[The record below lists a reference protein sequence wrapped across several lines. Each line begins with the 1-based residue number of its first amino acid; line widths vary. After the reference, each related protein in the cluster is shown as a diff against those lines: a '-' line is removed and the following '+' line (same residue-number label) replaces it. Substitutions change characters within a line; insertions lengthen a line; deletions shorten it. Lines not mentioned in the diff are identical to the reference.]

1 MKKILL
7 VLLML
12 LTMGISSFAQNLAD
26 YVMTTGTDA
35 SRWETLSNPT
45 TILELGTATSG
56 DGRASAVTNIGF
68 TFNFAGTDY
77 TQFSVNSDGNL
88 RFGSTVTGTSYY
100 STPFSS
106 SYANQNNPKINMLG
120 CDGYITDS
128 GYVHQEVIGTAPD
141 RVCVIEF
148 ATSTYNTTSRPS
160 LLRWQVQLF
169 ETSNEI
175 QIVYPS
181 TMPPILPNVAR
192 QPGMCVNNT
201 NIILIDASHGAAFY
215 NAGSSTNQVPTGTWP
230 DVDRYYHFAISSC
243 HSPSGLTVS
252 NITINGADLS
262 WTAPT
267 GATDF
272 ILEYKPVSGTWEDDA
287 IVENVTGTTYTLT
300 GLDPNTYYNVRVA
313 NDCGGEQS
321 NYIGTTLHTECTAI
335 SVSGEPYFE
344 GFEGYATN
352 SFPDCWTRISG
363 YTSGT
368 TNYPYITNSTTAHS
382 GGGYFLAT
390 TNASNRIIMA
400 LPQFV
405 EDVNT
410 LRLSFWMKPVG
421 ATNYYGRVEVGVM
434 TDLTDTSTFT
444 LVNSWTAVGIG
455 STTWTKYEVD
465 FDNITPTSNDYIVIR
480 RIVTEGTTTYGWY
493 FDDVKVM
500 PIPLCNAPT
509 QLSFAN
515 AAPYSVDLFWN
526 PGEESNFTVYYRTV
540 NETEFTAA
548 TNATLDADSI
558 YTLSNLTP
566 GTNYIWYVS
575 SVCSDGSETASDP
588 STFATTLVPV
598 ELPYTTDF
606 SEEADQNW
614 MLNNGTCT
622 NYWTM
627 GSIGDTATALF
638 ITTNGT
644 TPGYTITTT
653 SIVTASKLFT
663 VGEDAQFQISFD
675 VNVGGETG
683 ADYIKLFLAPP
694 TLTYPAATSAPTWA
708 GNSYAQYAFD
718 FTDYLSASTSTS
730 TVVYKFNLTN
740 GNTVHIDAIMPN
752 PNQNPDANS
761 TAQVV
766 FVWKNDG
773 SVGTQPGA
781 IISNVSVAPVVC
793 QQPENLTAT
802 NITAYTADISWDEND
817 AIASFTVEYGP
828 HGFTPGE
835 GTTFTI
841 TGTNETTLTDLIP
854 VTQYDIY
861 VKSICSDG
869 SESVNSFIMF
879 QTACVGIDALP
890 ITWDF
895 DNNLTAG
902 TSTYPLPACW
912 DRIVTAPTTQYPYAY
927 NSSSY
932 AHSGTR
938 SLYFYNYYPNAIG
951 ILPGIDADA
960 FDIQDLQLSFY
971 ARFGSSS
978 TSYIRLDVGVMTDP
992 TVDSTF
998 TLVQSVPLTTSY
1010 QSDPFVVSFSNY
1022 TGNGT
1027 YIAFRNTSLS
1037 TSTSTTYIYID
1048 DVTLEEAPSCSKALY
1063 LASTPNA
1070 FSADLTWMAQGEDF
1084 DVYYKTAADDDYTV
1098 VTDVTLV
1105 EGVFT
1110 LTGLSAST
1118 TYTWYVVT
1126 NCDDTVYTSGTATFT
1141 TSCAPE
1147 MAPFIEDFN
1156 AGTTLPNCWGRY
1168 TGLASDVFAGGALT
1182 STTSGWLFTNI
1193 NVFGE
1198 YHPKVNIYGTGC
1210 KYWLVTP
1217 EIDLSEL
1224 TEPALT
1230 FNLAL
1235 TKYNTAL
1242 PIADSTAQL
1251 DDKFMVIISTD
1262 NGNTW
1267 SASNATVWSN
1277 DSTGDYVYNHISY
1290 TGEEVTIS
1298 LEDYAGQIIRIA
1310 FYGEST
1316 VTGGDNDLHIDN
1328 VVVSEAPSCSAPSQ
1342 VIVSE
1347 IDQTSAVVT
1356 WTETGTASSWILE
1369 YDTAGFELG
1378 TGITIAITDGVPT
1391 ATLTDLEPFTSYEVY
1406 IQAVC
1411 PDGGNSNPATSSF
1424 TTACLALDQI
1434 PYTWNFD
1441 SIGTGSTVHPDCW
1454 ICDNNYNSTRY
1465 PYVNSTTPYSGNA
1478 ELYFYSSSSTYS
1490 YAVLPM
1496 VDVNTYPMNT
1506 LQISFYMRCYTP
1518 GSVRMVVGFMTDPGD
1533 MGTFEAFD
1541 TVYNSI
1547 SNEYEFREVLFSDYE
1562 GTAPYVA
1569 LKMINLSSTTYA
1581 YVDDVTLG
1589 FIPSCLR
1596 PTNLTVT
1603 DNSLNSVT
1611 LSWDENNA
1619 SSWEISYGPIGFDPD
1634 SDTATVVSASAT
1646 PFEVSNLDMASTY
1659 QFYVRAIC
1667 SGSDNSPWS
1676 LPVIASTDC
1685 DVTALPYSENFDSYI
1700 TSSTYS
1706 DANGIAPNCWT
1717 TWSNNATYGAPHITS
1732 TGTYHYAHSGTNSMV
1747 FTCGSSG
1754 SDAYAALPTFTD
1766 DLNTLHLNFWRAM
1779 ESTSSGT
1786 LTVGYVTNIN
1796 DMANSFVTVATIP
1809 SVGSSAGDTISVDFT
1824 GASIPVSG
1832 NICFHWNYS
1841 SSFYSC
1847 CIDDIEVTSNGS
1859 APVVTDPTV
1868 ATNAASAITQTAAT
1882 LNATITNPDGVAITA
1897 KGFEWKLTSGGTYIQ
1912 IAGTG
1917 TGNSFT
1923 ANLTGLTANTGYTF
1937 KAFITYNGTTVYGSE
1952 QTFTTAAP
1960 VADPT
1965 VTTNQAS
1972 AIAQTTATLNASINN
1987 PSGVTITAKGFEWK
2001 LTNGGSFTQ
2010 IVGTGTGNTF
2020 TANLTGLTAN
2030 TGYTFKAFITFNGN
2044 TVYGEEMTFTTLEEG
2059 QETCD
2064 VPTNLNAI
2072 ATAYNTANVTWTAGG
2087 SETAWNLRYKSGT
2100 SSWTTVT
2107 ATTTSYQLTGLT
2119 AQTTYEVQVQAVCN
2133 STSSSEWTA
2142 SVSFTTLAEPCED
2155 TPINLQVNNITTTT
2169 ATIGWT
2175 AVGSATEWKVQY
2187 RQQGTTQWQEAT
2199 VQTTSYDMEGLT
2211 PNTTYEVQV
2220 KAVCASGSES
2230 DYVSTS
2236 FTTQTVGIDNIIL
2249 AQSISLMP
2257 NPADNY
2263 IELTVN
2269 SNVNVK
2275 EAVVFNAFGQ
2285 MIQKVELNDNH
2296 ARIDLS
2302 DMAAGMYFVR
2312 VNSDNVSA
2320 TKKFIKR

>member
-1 MKKILL
+1 MKKFLL
-7 VLLML
+7 ALLML
-12 LTMGISSFAQNLAD
+12 LTMGISGFAQNLAD

-56 DGRASAVTNIGF
+56 DGRASAVTSIGF

-287 IVENVTGTTYTLT
+287 IVENVSGTTYTLA

-421 ATNYYGRVEVGVM
+421 TTNYYGRVEVGVM

-455 STTWTKYEVD
+455 SSTWTKYEVD

-509 QLSFAN
+509 QLSLAN

-598 ELPYTTDF
+598 ELPYITDF
-606 SEEADQNW
+606 SDEADQNW

-708 GNSYAQYAFD
+708 GNSYSQYAFD

-752 PNQNPDANS
+752 PNTNPDANS

-802 NITAYTADISWDEND
+802 NITATTADISWDEND
-817 AIASFTVEYGP
+817 AVASYTIEYGP
-828 HGFTPGE
+828 HGFTLGE
-835 GTTFTI
+835 GTTVTDYND
-841 TGTNETTLTDLIP
+841 NEITLTDLTP
-854 VTQYDIY
+854 VTMYDIY

-869 SESVNSFIMF
+869 SESVNSFVMF
-879 QTACVGIDALP
+879 QTACVGITTLP

-902 TSTYPLPACW
+902 TSSYPLPACW

-927 NSSSY
+927 NSSTY

-951 ILPGIDADA
+951 ILPGIDADV

-978 TSYIRLDVGVMTDP
+978 TTYIRLDVGVMTDP

-998 TLVQSVPLTTSY
+998 TLVQSIPLTTSY
-1010 QSDPFVVSFSNY
+1010 PSDPFVVSFSNY

-1084 DVYYKTAADDDYTV
+1084 DVYYKTAADEDYTV

-1105 EGVFT
+1105 DGVYT

-1168 TGLASDVFAGGALT
+1168 SGLASDVFAGGALT
-1182 STTSGWLFTNI
+1182 STTSGWLFTNY
-1193 NVFGE
+1193 NVFGQ
-1198 YHPKVNIYGTGC
+1198 YHPKVNIFGTGC

-1217 EIDLSEL
+1217 EIDLSNL
-1224 TEPALT
+1224 IEPALT

-1235 TKYNTAL
+1235 TKYNTEL

-1298 LEDYAGQIIRIA
+1298 LEDYAGQTIRIA

-1316 VTGGDNDLHIDN
+1316 ETGGDNDLHIDN

-1342 VIVSE
+1342 LIVSE

-1369 YDTAGFELG
+1369 YDTAGFEIG
-1378 TGITIAITDGVPT
+1378 TGNIVTITDGVPT
-1391 ATLTDLEPFTSYEVY
+1391 ATLSDLDASTSYDVY
-1406 IQAVC
+1406 VKAVC
-1411 PDGGNSNPATSSF
+1411 PDGGNSNPASSSF

-1441 SIGTGSTVHPDCW
+1441 GIGTGTNVHPDCW

-1634 SDTATVVSASAT
+1634 SDTATVVPASAT
-1646 PFEVSNLDMASTY
+1646 PFEVQNLDMASTY

-1667 SGSDNSPWS
+1667 SASEYSSWS
-1676 LPVIASTDC
+1676 LPVVAHTEC
-1685 DVTALPYSENFDSYI
+1685 DVISVLPYTENFDSYV
-1700 TSSTYS
+1700 TSATAATAPSDYPNDQLPLCWSFLNRST
-1706 DANGIAPNCWT
+1706 
-1717 TWSNNATYGAPHITS
+1717 
-1732 TGTYHYAHSGTNSMV
+1732 SGTSYPAV
-1747 FTCGSSG
+1747 FLSSY
-1754 SDAYAALPTFTD
+1754 SSYA
-1766 DLNTLHLNFWRAM
+1766 
-1779 ESTSSGT
+1779 
-1786 LTVGYVTNIN
+1786 
-1796 DMANSFVTVATIP
+1796 
-1809 SVGSSAGDTISVDFT
+1809 
-1824 GASIPVSG
+1824 VSG
-1832 NICFHWNYS
+1832 NCLFLKS
-1841 SSFYSC
+1841 SSTTPLYAILPEFSENIQSLTLHFTYRNESVSTYNGTLSVGYITDPSDATTFTELSTFSQITTLTTDSVNFSNVPSTASDAFIAFKYTGGSSNNYYLS
-1847 CIDDIEVTSNGS
+1847 IDNVIVTSNGS
-1859 APVVTDPTV
+1859 PVVTDPTV
-1868 ATNAASAITQTAAT
+1868 TTNAAS
-1882 LNATITNPDGVAITA
+1882 N
-1897 KGFEWKLTSGGTYIQ
+1897 
-1912 IAGTG
+1912 
-1917 TGNSFT
+1917 
-1923 ANLTGLTANTGYTF
+1923 
-1937 KAFITYNGTTVYGSE
+1937 
-1952 QTFTTAAP
+1952 
-1960 VADPT
+1960 
-1965 VTTNQAS
+1965 
-1972 AIAQTTATLNASINN
+1972 IAQTTATLNGSITN
-1987 PSGVTITAKGFEWK
+1987 PSNVTITARGFAWK
-2001 LTNGGSFTQ
+2001 AVSATDYT
-2010 IVGTGTGNTF
+2010 VV
-2020 TANLTGLTAN
+2020 NLTGTSNTLTHNLTDLTAN
-2030 TGYTFKAFITFNGN
+2030 TEYTYKAFITFNGN
-2044 TVYGEEMTFTTLEEG
+2044 TVYGENETFTTQNG
-2059 QETCD
+2059 GGETCD
-2064 VPTNLNAI
+2064 VPTNLTAT
-2072 ATAYNTANVTWTAGG
+2072 ATAYNSADVTWTAGG
-2087 SETAWNLRYKSGT
+2087 SETSWNLRYKSST
-2100 SSWTTVT
+2100 TDWTTVPVT
-2107 ATTTSYQLTGLT
+2107 ATSYQLTGLT
-2119 AQTTYEVQVQAVCN
+2119 AETAYEVQVQAVCS
-2133 STSSSEWTA
+2133 STSSSDWTA
-2142 SVSFTTLAEPCED
+2142 SVSFTTPAEPVEPCD
-2155 TPINLQVNNITTTT
+2155 APTGLTISDVTTNSAT
-2169 ATIGWT
+2169 ATWT
-2175 AVGSATEWKVQY
+2175 PGGSETAWNIQY
-2187 RQQGTTQWQEAT
+2187 KLQSASQWQEAT
-2199 VQTTSYDMEGLT
+2199 VQTNSYDIEGLSAAS
-2211 PNTTYEVQV
+2211 TYDVRV
-2220 KAVCASGSES
+2220 KAICSADNQS
-2230 DYVSTS
+2230 DFVTTT
-2236 FTTQTVGIDNIIL
+2236 FTTQTVGIDNITL
-2249 AQSISLMP
+2249 ANSINLMP

-2263 IELTVN
+2263 IELTIN
-2269 SNVNVK
+2269 SNVDVK
-2275 EAVVFNAFGQ
+2275 EAVVYNAFGQ
-2285 MIQKVELNDNH
+2285 MIQTVELTDNH